1 MNELD
6 IKAKIDKL
14 LKKAESSLEKVF
26 AKMLSET
33 LSEMNRLFMKYT
45 KNGKEPSWTDVNKYN
60 RLHAILERVSQTMT
74 GNYREVVK
82 QLKTLQQDAY
92 IQTYLQTAYLIE
104 VFESKRMG
112 FRLPS
117 QEAIKAA
124 LENPIEFLRLPKTM
138 KQHRDA
144 IVQQIQQIITQS
156 LIRGEGYFK
165 MAKQIEE
172 RVGFFQKKARAV
184 ARTETGRAMA
194 IADEQVLEQASKYVE
209 VEKVWCSALDFRVR
223 QSHRTLDGQKADKD
237 GFFHYKSLKAK
248 MPHGWN
254 RADMDINCRCVT
266 LKLVNGMLP
275 TVRRGRNYKD
285 KDYQERMEKKIHQY
299 MKKGIKRNGKMEK
312 LTYAEAFKEANRRI
326 QPPTVT
332 TPYITYEEWYK
343 NATS

>member
-14 LKKAESSLEKVF
+14 IKSAETKLEKVF
-26 AKMLSET
+26 AKMLQET
-33 LSEMNRLFMKYT
+33 LNELNLLFAKFS

-60 RLHAILERVSQTMT
+60 RLHATLERISQTMT

-82 QLKTLQQDAY
+82 NLKALQQDAF
-92 IQTYLQTAYLIE
+92 IETYLQTAYLIE

-112 FRLPS
+112 FRLPT
-117 QEAIKAA
+117 QNAIKAA
-124 LENPIEFLRLPKTM
+124 LENPIEFLRLPKIM
-138 KQHRDA
+138 KDHRDQ
-144 IVQQIQQIITQS
+144 IVNQLQQIITQS

-165 MAKQIEE
+165 MAKQIEDKF
-172 RVGFFQKKARAV
+172 GFFQKKARSV

-194 IADEQVLEQASKYVE
+194 IADEQVLEQASKHVD
-209 VEKVWCSALDFRVR
+209 VEKVWCSALDMRVR
-223 QSHRTLDGQKADKD
+223 QSHRTLDGQKADKE
-237 GFFHYKSLKAK
+237 GFFRYKGLKAK

-285 KDYQERMEKKIHQY
+285 KDYQEKLEQKIHQY
-299 MKKGIKRNGKMEK
+299 MKKGIRRNGKMEK
-312 LTYAEAFKEANRRI
+312 LTYAQAFKEASKRI

-332 TPYITYEEWYK
+332 TPYITFDEWYK
-343 NATS
+343 NMIS